1 MFRNYLKIALRNLV
15 KNKVFSFINVI
26 GLALGISAC
35 LVIYLLASYELS
47 FEDFR
52 KDKDRIYRIS
62 SSFLNRDKERNY
74 NQGIG
79 APMPALIREE
89 LTGIEKLV
97 AFHVMWVKVTVPQ
110 IKQDPKK
117 FPEPIW
123 QKTKPDV
130 IITEPT
136 YFDFFEHEW
145 LLGSPAISLKNPNEV
160 VLTESKMK
168 LYFGNITPEM
178 AVGKSILY
186 GDSLWAKVS
195 GVVKDQPRNTDF
207 RLNDFISFASARKGS
222 SLYRDLGLHEITNT
236 NSSSQA
242 FVKLVKGTSLAGFNK
257 QLDKFLLRHLD
268 QKQDWSVGRKL
279 EMMPLKSIHFD
290 TNYHGE
296 YGRVVN
302 LSTLYI
308 MMGIAIFLLVMAA
321 INFIN
326 LNTAQSLNRIKEIG
340 VRKVLGGYRS
350 SLIQQFLAETLVL
363 TTIATLLAV
372 LLVEPLLWLF
382 DSYIPKEFAFSIFE
396 PHVLAFFVVITLVT
410 ALLSGFYPAW
420 VISAHNPV
428 ESLKNQIVRS
438 GHSRNS
444 LLRQGLIVF
453 QFGVAQ
459 VFVLGTILV
468 ATQSRF
474 MLQKDMGFTK
484 DRIVFFN
491 LNWRMDHSK
500 AQLVAEKLRQLPEV
514 QIVSTGSVAAR
525 GGYST
530 TLLKFNNGK
539 KEVSFDPHQKSVDA
553 NFVPLFGLKMLAG
566 RNLMR
571 SDTAKEFVVNESF
584 VKALGYQKP
593 EEALGKML
601 NYYTSKG
608 NPIKFPIVGV
618 MADYHFQSL
627 HNQIRPLFIKSEP
640 QYASNISMRLKPS
653 MQAKDVKA
661 LEAKVQKI
669 YQSVYPQNEE
679 PVELKYFDESIAQLY
694 DNEKRMSKLLD
705 TATAIAIFIS
715 CLGLFGLTAY
725 SVQRRTKEIG
735 IRKVLGASVANITTL
750 LSKDFLKLV
759 LLASVVASPVAYYFM
774 QKWLQDFAYR
784 IEISWWIFVLAG
796 VAATLIALLTV
807 SYQSIKAAL
816 ANPVESLRTE

>member
-1 MFRNYLKIALRNLV
+1 MLRNYLKIALRNLV
-15 KNKVFSFINVI
+15 KNKVFSFVNVI

-47 FEDFR
+47 FDDFR

-62 SSFLNRDKERNY
+62 SSFLDREKKRNY

-79 APMPALIREE
+79 APMPALIQAE
-89 LTGIEKLV
+89 LTGIEKMV
-97 AFHVMWVKVTVPQ
+97 ALHVMWVKVTVPQ
-110 IKQDPKK
+110 VKQEPKK
-117 FPEPIW
+117 FPEPVW

-130 IITEPT
+130 IITDPG
-136 YFDFFEHEW
+136 YFELFEHEW
-145 LLGSPAISLKNPNEV
+145 LVGNPKMSLKNPNEV

-178 AVGKSILY
+178 AMGKSILY
-186 GDSLWAKVS
+186 GDSLWTKVS
-195 GVVKDQPRNTDF
+195 GVVKDQAINTDF
-207 RLNDFISFASARKGS
+207 RLNDIISFASVRKGS
-222 SLYRDLGLHEITNT
+222 TLYQNLGLNEITNT
-236 NSSSQA
+236 NGSSQA
-242 FVKLVKGTSLAGFNK
+242 FVKLAKGTSLASFNK
-257 QLDKFLLRHLD
+257 QLAQFLVRHLD
-268 QKQDWSVGRKL
+268 QKQDWNVGRKL
-279 EMMPLKSIHFD
+279 EMVPLTSLHFD
-290 TNYHGE
+290 TNYYGE
-296 YGRVVN
+296 YNRVVN

-326 LNTAQSLNRIKEIG
+326 LNTAQSLTRIKEIG

-350 SLIQQFLAETLVL
+350 SLIQQFLTETLVL
-363 TTIATLLAV
+363 TIGAVVLAIF
-372 LLVEPLLWLF
+372 LVEPVLWLF
-382 DSYIPKEFAFSIFE
+382 GSYVPKEFVYSIFD
-396 PHVLAFFVVITLVT
+396 PHVLAFFVAITLVT
-410 ALLSGFYPAW
+410 ALLSGLYPAW

-428 ESLKNQIVRS
+428 DSLKNQVVS
-438 GHSRNS
+438 PGHSRNS
-444 LLRQGLIVF
+444 LLRQSLIVF

-484 DRIVFFN
+484 DRIVFFD
-491 LNWRMDHSK
+491 LNWRLDRSK
-500 AQLVAEKLRQLPEV
+500 AQLVAEKLRQLPDV

-530 TLLKFNNGK
+530 TLMKFNNGK

-553 NFVPLFGLKMLAG
+553 NFVPLFGLKMVAG

-601 NYYTSKG
+601 NYYTSQGK
-608 NPIKFPIVGV
+608 PIKFPIVGV

-640 QYASNISMRLKPS
+640 QYANNISMRLKPTI
-653 MQAKDVKA
+653 QASEVKA

-694 DNEKRMSKLLD
+694 DNEKRMAKLLD

-735 IRKVLGASVANITTL
+735 IRKILGASVANITTL

-796 VAATLIALLTV
+796 VFAALIALLTV

-816 ANPVESLRTE
+816 VNPVKSLRTE